1 MWLAE
6 MLAVLVLLSAGFLL
20 ALSSMLQKSPTF
32 DEVAYL
38 AGGTSYWRY
47 NDYRMNSEGGMLSQ
61 RWAALP
67 LALDPRVEFPQF
79 DPQDSPFTQWTV
91 ARRFFY
97 ASGNHPDSMF
107 LTGRVMMLV
116 IGLVLGGLVYCWSR
130 RLFNRRGA
138 LLSLSLF
145 ALSPTMLAHSRLV
158 TSDVPVACAF
168 LAATWAVW
176 HMMQKLTPGR
186 VALAAFCLFLLFIA
200 KMSAFFMI
208 PIFFLMLVARLFSRQ
223 PLKVVWPGNSLDLT
237 RKGAVLASL
246 LASGVLCAMVIFA
259 GVWASFG
266 MRYSM
271 LHDQPAGNALMQRQ
285 WDVLQAPGLVCRA
298 VNVAREHR
306 VLPEGF
312 LYGFLYTFKSSE
324 SRLAFCNGAYRTTG
338 WLLFFPYCFL
348 VKTPIPTLCLMLG
361 ALCLGAGALLRLLR
375 GWADPALRERAYAVV
390 PLLALIGVYLLF
402 AVTSKLNI
410 GHRHLLVIY
419 PPLFILTGAL
429 GPFLAR
435 KRSWLAGLVVL
446 CVALLMFESL
456 RIWPDYLA
464 YFNAFA
470 GGPKNAYRHLVDSSL
485 DWGQDLPGLK
495 RWMQK
500 NNYTQNVLEQ
510 DLYVSFF
517 GSVALEEFGIQ
528 AKKLPCFFPQ
538 PQNMLFELK
547 GGVYCISATM
557 LQLNPP
563 FPGQIH
569 GQWTAGNESQFQA
582 NRREL
587 EGLFRPGLDSPQA
600 EKQIREKGAPYWLNL
615 YRNYERLR
623 FAKLCRFLRTREPD
637 EQVGYSILIYKLS
650 EEDLQNA
657 LGFSSAVPGEPGQMP

>member
-6 MLAVLVLLSAGFLL
+6 MLAVLLLLSAGFLL
-20 ALSSMLQKSPTF
+20 AMSSMLQKSPTF

-38 AGGTSYWRY
+38 AGGTSYWRC
-47 NDYRMNSEGGMLSQ
+47 NDYRMNSEGGMLAQ

-79 DPQDSPFTQWTV
+79 EPQDSPFTQWNV
-91 ARRFFY
+91 ATRFFY
-97 ASGNHPDSMF
+97 AAGNDPDSVF
-107 LTGRVMMLV
+107 FAGRVMMLV

-130 RLFNRRGA
+130 RLFGPRGA

-145 ALSPTMLAHSRLV
+145 AFSPAILAHSRLV
-158 TSDVPVACAF
+158 TSDVTVACAF
-168 LAATWAVW
+168 LAANWTVW
-176 HMMQKLTPGR
+176 RMMQKLTPGR
-186 VALAAFCLFLLFIA
+186 VALAAFCLFLLFIS

-208 PIFFLMLVARLFSRQ
+208 PMFFLMLAVRLLCRQ
-223 PLKVVWPGNSLDLT
+223 PLEVVWPGGRLTLT
-237 RKGAVLASL
+237 RKGSVLAGL
-246 LASGVLCAMVIFA
+246 LASGVVCAMVVFA
-259 GVWASFG
+259 GIWASYG

-285 WDVLQAPGLVCRA
+285 WNALQAPGLVCKA
-298 VNVAREHR
+298 VNMAREHR
-306 VLPEGF
+306 ILPEGF

-338 WLLFFPYCFL
+338 WPLFFPYCFL
-348 VKTPIPTLCLMLG
+348 VKTPVPTLGLIG
-361 ALCLGAGALLRLLR
+361 GIFCLGAAGLLRLLR
-375 GWADPALRERAYAVV
+375 ARADPALRKRAYAVV
-390 PLLALIGVYLLF
+390 PLLALIGVYLFF

-429 GPFLAR
+429 GRFFSR
-435 KRSWLAGLVVL
+435 KRRLLAGLLVL
-446 CVALLMFESL
+446 CVVLSTLESL

-470 GGPKNAYRHLVDSSL
+470 GGPQNAYRHLVDSSL
-485 DWGQDLPGLK
+485 DWGQDLPSLK
-495 RWMQK
+495 RWRQK
-500 NNYTQNVLEQ
+500 NNLAEKGLEQ

-557 LQLNPP
+557 LQLNPT

-569 GQWTAGNESQFQA
+569 GQWTLGNESQFQA
-582 NRREL
+582 HRREL
-587 EGLFRPGLDSPQA
+587 EGLFRPGLDSPLA
-600 EKQIREKGAPYWLNL
+600 RKLILEKGAGYWLNL

-637 EQVGYSILIYKLS
+637 EQIGHSILIYRLA
-650 EEDLQNA
+650 EADLQNA
-657 LGFSSAVPGEPGQMP
+657 LGILPMPDK